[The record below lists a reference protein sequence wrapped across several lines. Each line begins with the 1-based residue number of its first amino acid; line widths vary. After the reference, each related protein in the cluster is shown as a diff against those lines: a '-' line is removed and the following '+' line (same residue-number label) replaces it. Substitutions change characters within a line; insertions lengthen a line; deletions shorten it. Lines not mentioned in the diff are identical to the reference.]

1 MRARVYTVL
10 TSASLMAAAMAVA
23 QVAVPPRD
31 AHNCVARE
39 ASPDTL
45 SPTEFAM
52 KMSLL
57 DFLVVQR
64 ALMTMQDERAAPVL
78 QRLRAQ
84 FSGQEQ
90 PLHGPDP

>member
-1 MRARVYTVL
+1 MRARFHIVL
-10 TSASLMAAAMAVA
+10 TSALLMAAVTAVA
-23 QVAVPPRD
+23 QIAVPHD

-78 QRLRAQ
+78 ERLRAQ
-84 FSGQEQ
+84 LAGQQQ
-90 PLHGPDP
+90 PPHGPDP